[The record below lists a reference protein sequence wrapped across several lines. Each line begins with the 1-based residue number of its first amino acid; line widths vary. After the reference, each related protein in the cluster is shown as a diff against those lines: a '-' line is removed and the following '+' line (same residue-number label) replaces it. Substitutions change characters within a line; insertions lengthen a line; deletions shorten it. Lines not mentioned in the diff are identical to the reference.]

1 MYRRAHRAVQKT
13 EVWLHRSIGS
23 DNIKIPYYGG
33 ANMRR
38 IRACGNS
45 DFDTET
51 YDEIGKVS
59 SAPEGEPHFIKV
71 RLGGRNLL
79 NYNLLGNAMKT
90 KIPETKF
97 LVTAKQITM
106 FSSTDFAHPVIES
119 DFVKFKKYRQYS
131 FAACVSYASGKG
143 ERPTGFYFAYTDGTV
158 EEIRINATATTFN
171 YFVAVSRPGKSLSAI
186 GVMRPVGQAKI
197 YYYVDKFGVYE
208 GDLSSEVKITD
219 PYYEPQIANI
229 ELSAPLRGI
238 YGSSDILEFTEG
250 ICQRNIE
257 YVRFDSSD
265 GLEPTDAPCVFSAR
279 LPALMRD
286 DLAYECPFGVSDGS
300 EEMENYDW
308 IEICED
314 RHSILLHLTGC
325 PTLSDADARL
335 RQKSFAI
342 AYVMQTPYTEHFSL
356 DFDSTENE
364 AWLSLELDFAPYLF
378 YAEYI

>member
-1 MYRRAHRAVQKT
+1 MYRRAHRAVKKT
-13 EVWLHRSIGS
+13 EVWLHRSIGL

-45 DFDTET
+45 NFDTET

-59 SAPEGEPHFIKV
+59 SAPEGEPHFIKL

-79 NYNLLGNAMKT
+79 NYDLLGDAMKT

-97 LVTAKQITM
+97 LITAKQITM

-119 DFVKFKKYRQYS
+119 DFVRFKTNRQYT
-131 FAACVSYASGKG
+131 FAACVTYASGKG
-143 ERPTGFYFAYTDGTV
+143 ERPTGFYFAYTDGTT
-158 EEIRINATATTFN
+158 EEIRINATVTSYN
-171 YFVAVSRPGKSLSAI
+171 YFVAVSQLGKTLSAI
-186 GVMRPVGQAKI
+186 GVMRPIGQAKI

-208 GDLSSEVKITD
+208 GDLSSESKLTD
-219 PYYEPQIANI
+219 PYTEPQIANI

-257 YVRFDSSD
+257 YVRFDSSG
-265 GLEPTDAPCVFSAR
+265 GLEATDTPCVFSAS
-279 LPALMRD
+279 LPSVMRD
-286 DLAYECPFGVSDGS
+286 DFAYECPVGVSDGS
-300 EEMENYDW
+300 AEMENYDW

-314 RHSILLHLTGC
+314 RSSFLLHLAGC
-325 PTLSDADARL
+325 PTLEDADARL
-335 RQKSFAI
+335 REKSFAI
-342 AYVMQTPYTEHFSL
+342 AYVMQTPRVEHFSL
-356 DFDSTENE
+356 DLAPTDEE
-364 AWLSLELDFAPYLF
+364 VWLSLDVDFSPYLF
-378 YAEYI
+378 YAEFI